1 MKKVSVEAR
10 IERSGL
16 FNFVDGYLGSS
27 GCGYYF
33 EDGVDIDSIKKVNS
47 IKSEDDLEHIIL
59 DYFSNDTFDKW
70 FSDCDEF
77 EIIEDL
83 INGGNGYGKI
93 IVNKEERYIKVM
105 VVPCLYVRDYNSD
118 KKSDIK
124 IFGFDYN
131 NGELIREID
140 ENELDEMVTEQ
151 GYYIG

>member
-59 DYFSNDTFDKW
+59 DDFSNDTFDKW